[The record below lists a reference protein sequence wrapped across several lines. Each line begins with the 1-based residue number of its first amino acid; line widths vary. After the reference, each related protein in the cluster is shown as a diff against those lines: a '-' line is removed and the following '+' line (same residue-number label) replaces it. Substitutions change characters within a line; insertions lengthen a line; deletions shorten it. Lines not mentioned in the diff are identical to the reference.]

1 MKKDLILIISI
12 QFTLLLSLGCNL
24 KGNINDDS
32 HNSTDTLTCEDFDS
46 FYKKFNSDSVFQM
59 SRIIFP
65 FESEKESER
74 EYAEAL
80 EDTSIEVTTANSSPD
95 EKENWIMLRDTLS
108 KNDSIIS
115 AGGVKY
121 KRRFYKTPILIE
133 ENILY
138 ADPEQLMI
146 IIKFKLINNKWYL
159 IDFQD
164 GFADEG

>member
-1 MKKDLILIISI
+1 
-12 QFTLLLSLGCNL
+12 
-24 KGNINDDS
+24 
-32 HNSTDTLTCEDFDS
+32 
-46 FYKKFNSDSVFQM
+46 
-59 SRIIFP
+59 
-65 FESEKESER
+65 
-74 EYAEAL
+74 
-80 EDTSIEVTTANSSPD
+80 
-95 EKENWIMLRDTLS
+95 MLRDTLS